1 MPPPRSRRTRTAAS
15 ASGPP
20 VGPVERVGY
29 TSAVREVQDHYFR
42 LAKEEG
48 FRSRA
53 AYKLMEI
60 DDRKRVLRRGDRVLD
75 AGAAPG
81 SWAQVASKRVGDTGV
96 VWAVDLKSIERRG
109 YASNVRLLQADLREL
124 TLAEVGNEPF
134 DVILSDMAPNTTGD
148 PSGDHFQSVR
158 LCDDLLDKAGDWLR
172 RRGTLV
178 MKVFEGQEYPTL
190 LKRCERLF
198 EEAKGF
204 KPRASRSESVEM
216 FIVCHGFRGRRP
228 EPPPREDGF
237 LPKRK
242 PSSGW
247 KTEE

>member
-1 MPPPRSRRTRTAAS
+1 M
-15 ASGPP
+15 
-20 VGPVERVGY
+20 
-29 TSAVREVQDHYFR
+29 REVQDHYFR

-48 FRSRA
+48 YRSRA
-53 AYKLMEI
+53 AYKLLEI
-60 DDRKRVLRRGDRVLD
+60 DERKRVLRRGDRVLD

-81 SWAQVASKRVGDTGV
+81 SWAQVAAKRIGESGT
-96 VWAVDLKSIERRG
+96 VWAVDLKSIDRRG
-109 YASNVRLLQADLREL
+109 YPSNVRLVQADLREIDL
-124 TLAEVGNEPF
+124 SEIGGELF

-148 PSGDHFQSVR
+148 PGGDHFQSVH
-158 LCDDLLDKAGDWLR
+158 LCNDLLDRAGTWLR
-172 RRGTLV
+172 RRGNLV

-198 EEAKGF
+198 DEAKGY

-216 FIVCHGFRGRRP
+216 FIVCHGYRGPRP
-228 EPPPREDGF
+228 EPKPVDDGF

-242 PSSGW
+242 PSAGW

>member
-1 MPPPRSRRTRTAAS
+1 M
-15 ASGPP
+15 
-20 VGPVERVGY
+20 
-29 TSAVREVQDHYFR
+29 REVQDHFFR

-60 DDRKRVLRRGDRVLD
+60 DERKRVLRRGDRVLD

-81 SWAQVASKRVGDTGV
+81 SWAQVAVKKIGDRGV
-96 VWAVDLKSIERRG
+96 VWAVDLKSIERSG
-109 YASNVRLLQADLREL
+109 YPSNVRLLQADLNDIE
-124 TLAEVGNEPF
+124 LAEIGGERF

-158 LCDDLLDKAGDWLR
+158 LCDMLLDRAADWLR
-172 RRGTLV
+172 RGGNLV

-190 LKRCERLF
+190 LKRAGRLF

-204 KPRASRSESVEM
+204 KPKASRSESVEM
-216 FIVCHGFRGRRP
+216 FIVCHGYRGPKPAKP
-228 EPPPREDGF
+228 EPGDEL

-242 PSSGW
+242 PSTGW
-247 KTEE
+247 KTE